1 MTENVGPLLAQLLN
15 LPFYNFYY
23 NKTVD
28 DKPANTCYIA
38 FVWFQALKRNV
49 MTYSTIKLWKT
60 LEISEIGHFICIL

>member
-49 MTYSTIKLWKT
+49 MTYSTIKL
-60 LEISEIGHFICIL
+60 